1 MYSYIEVCM
10 DAKDV
15 RENEPQVLVYI
26 PGILRKTAGN
36 KSRVTASGSTVRAL
50 IDALEREYPGMRFH
64 LCYETGELRTYVNIF
79 LNRENIRS
87 LHGLDTPLSHGATIH
102 ILPSVAGG

>member
-1 MYSYIEVCM
+1 M
-10 DAKDV
+10 DAQDLHKDM
-15 RENEPQVLVYI
+15 PQVLVHI
-26 PGILRKTAGN
+26 PGILRKTVGN
-36 KSRVTASGSTVRAL
+36 QSRVMASGNTVRAL
-50 IDALEREYPGMRFH
+50 IDTLDREYPGLRFH

-87 LHGLDTPLSHGATIH
+87 LHGLDTPLSHGATVH